1 MVIIMENLLNTA
13 YLLTDGLKYTLIIFF
28 VTIILSM
35 PLGFLLTLARNSKIK
50 IVSGITATYVW
61 IMRGSPLMLQL
72 FFFLYGI
79 TFIPV
84 INRIFVFDRLTA
96 ALVAF
101 VLNYAAYFCGIFRG
115 GLLAVDK
122 GQYEAAKVLGL
133 SKSQTFIKIVLPQ
146 MFRVALPSISNECIT
161 LLKDTALVTAI
172 GITELMYFAK
182 TSANNQVSAAPY
194 LVAAVFYLLMNLVLE
209 RLFAY
214 LEKKYSF
221 TKDTVP
227 VQQRPKLFR
236 KADKNI

>member
-1 MVIIMENLLNTA
+1 MTQFFKTA
-13 YLLTDGLKYTLIIFF
+13 YLLTDGIKYTLIIFF

-50 IVSGITATYVW
+50 VIRYLTATYVW

-72 FFFLYGI
+72 FFFLYGL

-84 INRIFVFDRLTA
+84 INKFLVMDRLTA

-115 GLLAVDK
+115 GLLAVDP

-133 SKSQTFIKIVLPQ
+133 GKIRTFVKIVMPQ
-146 MFRVALPSISNECIT
+146 MIRVALPAISNECIT
-161 LLKDTALVTAI
+161 LVKDTALVTAI
-172 GITELMYFAK
+172 GLTELMYFAK
-182 TSANNQVSAAPY
+182 TAANNQVSALPY

-221 TKDTVP
+221 TKNTVP
-227 VQQRPKLFR
+227 AQERPKLFGGR
-236 KADKNI
+236 QKV